1 MELVAIADIEEV
13 ALGAKAKKYNVA
25 VYKDYNEMM
34 DKEKL
39 DLVINATPHY
49 MHAPIV
55 IAAAEHG
62 LNILSE
68 KPTCINLKQADAIIE
83 AVDRTK
89 IKCAI
94 GFQHRFDPIY
104 VALKNAITSG
114 DLGEIYQMNMM
125 FHWYRNENYYLNSS
139 PVPENKDSLWE
150 GWRGH
155 WRTEGAGALANQI
168 IHFMDLFQW
177 FYPVQSKLL
186 WQLSRVAKHSLVETD
201 DNTNAIVE
209 FQNGFMGPDSSRS
222 RV

>member
-1 MELVAIADIEEV
+1 
-13 ALGAKAKKYNVA
+13 
-25 VYKDYNEMM
+25 MM

-55 IAAAEHG
+55 IAAAEDG

-68 KPTCINLKQADAIIE
+68 KPTCINLKQADAMIE

-177 FYPVQSKLL
+177 FSPSPIQDCYGS
-186 WQLSRVAKHSLVETD
+186 
-201 DNTNAIVE
+201 
-209 FQNGFMGPDSSRS
+209 
-222 RV
+222 